1 MAIFNS
7 IVIGS
12 GKGKIG
18 NVVLTKLKGQNVVKS
33 RNYSPAN
40 PKTPAQESS
49 RNRMKNAVLAWKFL
63 GGFLMFWL
71 GVAKPKES
79 TYNAFVSAAKNLFS
93 DVVSTMPAMA
103 VSSLGGQSLL
113 GSAPFGVSS
122 VAHYPDSTTVVLS
135 TNGILKPV
143 DLHVRIMVYERG
155 TGTNAIVDSAVT
167 LADWAAGELTI
178 PLDMKYYSDSVIY
191 LYSSAERIASSVL
204 FVEV

>member
-40 PKTPAQESS
+40 PKTPAQVSS
-49 RNRMKNAVLAWKFL
+49 RNRMANAVLAWKFL

-79 TYNAFVSAAKNLFS
+79 LYNAFVSSAKNLFS
-93 DVVSTMPAMA
+93 DIVAGLPSLAA
-103 VSSLGGQSLL
+103 SSLSGKTLL
-113 GSAPFGVSS
+113 GSAVFNIASVDFVADVATVS
-122 VAHYPDSTTVVLS
+122 LS
-135 TNGILKPV
+135 TNGLSKPN
-143 DLHVRIMVYERG
+143 DLHVRLMYYSSSNGSNV
-155 TGTNAIVDSAVT
+155 IVDRAVT
-167 LADWAAGELTI
+167 VADWASGELSINESYT
-178 PLDMKYYSDSVIY
+178 DYSNAAIY
-191 LYSSAERIASSVL
+191 LYSSTDKVASSVI
-204 FVEV
+204 FAAI